1 MPQVFP
7 FRPSTCSGKRLI
19 LLRPSSPS
27 SFTTL
32 LMRLIGMLSVSCVY
46 LQEIILTFN
55 PSRCQYFLMYFGGKY
70 GWIPPSPQMS
80 IEAKNRAWLADAR
93 GESAFAMSLGE
104 LTFEK
109 AVLQN
114 MEAVQGRAFFYFR
127 DETFGDALTEA
138 VKPHFI
144 EYDEDA
150 KEKLDALKEK
160 MRQTNMQV
168 LEDYMQPMNAVRQCF
183 EDLQECI
190 HRDFPLPNKAQEIDT
205 MRERHVHSAL
215 ALSRRGVYLSVED
228 WVNRVHA
235 HMDTRAHIGHPLV
248 VVAPPGGGKT
258 AFVSNYV
265 ANYRGYLPQAL
276 WLQYYT
282 GCNTESCNY
291 QRLCCNV
298 MQAIKER
305 WELEDEVPKRLKPH
319 EWQREMLI
327 WLNMAATRGR
337 CVLILDGLDQLD
349 DTHDHALDLAWLPR
363 TFPAE
368 VRTIITCSYGPT
380 LDSLLERGWPVL
392 ELGYFDEGR
401 HWVSMDIES
410 KAEIIERYISF
421 RSYPA
426 MDPVMINE
434 ILENPM
440 TGNINFM
447 LQLVDEMCIL
457 ENSGRNKEQEDYLML
472 LQAND
477 MTSFYDYLL
486 WKWEKFFDSI
496 HPNFVRRVMCL
507 VWGSRF
513 GIGEQEILNTLCDI
527 PRIGLLHFFKITA
540 LCWHWS
546 DGLVNFSQASL
557 RNATEY
563 RFVHQS

>member
-1 MPQVFP
+1 
-7 FRPSTCSGKRLI
+7 
-19 LLRPSSPS
+19 
-27 SFTTL
+27 
-32 LMRLIGMLSVSCVY
+32 MLSVSCVY

-305 WELEDEVPKRLKPH
+305 WEL
-319 EWQREMLI
+319 
-327 WLNMAATRGR
+327 
-337 CVLILDGLDQLD
+337 
-349 DTHDHALDLAWLPR
+349 
-363 TFPAE
+363 
-368 VRTIITCSYGPT
+368 
-380 LDSLLERGWPVL
+380 
-392 ELGYFDEGR
+392 
-401 HWVSMDIES
+401 
-410 KAEIIERYISF
+410 
-421 RSYPA
+421 
-426 MDPVMINE
+426 
-434 ILENPM
+434 
-440 TGNINFM
+440 
-447 LQLVDEMCIL
+447 
-457 ENSGRNKEQEDYLML
+457 
-472 LQAND
+472 
-477 MTSFYDYLL
+477 
-486 WKWEKFFDSI
+486 
-496 HPNFVRRVMCL
+496 
-507 VWGSRF
+507 
-513 GIGEQEILNTLCDI
+513 
-527 PRIGLLHFFKITA
+527 
-540 LCWHWS
+540 
-546 DGLVNFSQASL
+546 
-557 RNATEY
+557 
-563 RFVHQS
+563 